1 MNDANFYKTIH
12 LNRFQVFNTS
22 EGFMVYD
29 HDCDEYLYDDK
40 NNNCFSGIKS
50 AMQLLND
57 AIQTIKEHIEVTQ

>member
-1 MNDANFYKTIH
+1 MKSDNFYKQKW

-40 NNNCFSGIKS
+40 GDNCFSGHNS
-50 AMQLLND
+50 AMRLLND
-57 AIQTIKEHIEVTQ
+57 AIATIQEHSEA